1 MDKTVIEMLRAAN
14 PLNREKRGHSVL
26 LSWCKIDR
34 SVQDVAGL
42 DAEKLPPFAFAQ
54 VSQARCPFTPRIP
67 HYRTERIFLPQSDS
81 TFLIRIQQVNLVFS
95 VTVGAVGR

>member
-1 MDKTVIEMLRAAN
+1 LEVQIPEPTLDLRLDRVAN

-34 SVQDVAGL
+34 SIQDIAGL

-54 VSQARCPFTPRIP
+54 V
-67 HYRTERIFLPQSDS
+67 
-81 TFLIRIQQVNLVFS
+81 
-95 VTVGAVGR
+95 